1 MKEMVN
7 EMFNDFKGIYSST
20 PLGRL
25 AMPTVIPLEAIA
37 TVRGRIL
44 RNKLLFSKN
53 LPLTLKGSHNQWPLR
68 KKSLRLL
75 KLLKNLNPEVQPEG
89 SSFPTPKVDRGKGV
103 ARDTNDSPRKLVK
116 VSREVHLDLDA
127 PILNDYEINGVMY
140 QLTNEEIQA
149 YLEKQ
154 EQMAKAAHEAKMI
167 ELSKPELIKVI
178 EHLDKLN
185 KSRELKKKIIDQYVL
200 TTQNRLKP
208 EKNTNILIHPNTR
221 QVTITVYRN
230 NDQRN
235 FDVHKNFK
243 FSDFGVSEWD
253 ELGVI
258 IPKKKNK
265 VVGELMQYLSKKYEM
280 LKEIPGE
287 LGINATLPLPE
298 QYPSLSLM

>member
-1 MKEMVN
+1 MVN
-7 EMFNDFKGIYSST
+7 EMFNDLKGIYSST

-25 AMPTVIPLEAIA
+25 AMTTVIPLEAIA
-37 TVRGRIL
+37 TVKGRIL

-53 LPLTLKGSHNQWPLR
+53 LPLILKGSHNQWPWR
-68 KKSLRLL
+68 KKSPRKTTKSVPEA
-75 KLLKNLNPEVQPEG
+75 KLEG
-89 SSFPTPKVDRGKGV
+89 SSFTTPKVDTGKGV
-103 ARDTNDSPRKLVK
+103 ARDTDDSLRKLVK
-116 VSREVHLDLDA
+116 ASREVHLDPDA

-149 YLEKQ
+149 HLKKQ

-167 ELSKPELIKVI
+167 ELSKPELIKVV
-178 EHLDKLN
+178 EEVAKHLDKLN
-185 KSRELKKKIIDQYVL
+185 KLRELKKKRFDQYVW

-208 EKNTNILIHPNTR
+208 EKITNILIHPNTR

-235 FDVHKNFK
+235 FYVHKNFK
-243 FSDFGVSEWD
+243 FGDFGVSEWD

-265 VVGELMQYLSKKYEM
+265 VVGELMQSLSKKYERV
-280 LKEIPGE
+280 KEIPGE
-287 LGINATLPLPE
+287 LGINPTLPLPE